1 MIELIAGIVLIWI
14 LLFVALIEQ
23 RRGEVNGQKCP
34 FFLSIYRQRGG
45 GGLYFEWYLY
55 VFVCIQQN
63 IQECRRNAGLR
74 AVCLHILGHIS
85 VYFGVFLHI
94 LGYISFLGYMIC
106 ALLLTTFKVGRVS
119 ILKSLRSAEGIYMK
133 TYIIA
138 NKLAGL
144 FIGRFSGTIRLYI
157 INPTPLI
164 YITVTVPAPRSVL
177 QLQNLPFF

>member
-1 MIELIAGIVLIWI
+1 MIELIAGVLLIWT

-34 FFLSIYRQRGG
+34 FFLSIYRKRGG
-45 GGLYFEWYLY
+45 GGYIYSNICMYLY
-55 VFVCIQQN
+55 VFSRISKNAVGMRVCGQFVCIFQG
-63 IQECRRNAGLR
+63 I
-74 AVCLHILGHIS
+74 
-85 VYFGVFLHI
+85 FPHI
-94 LGYISFLGYMIC
+94 LGYLSFLGYMIC

-119 ILKSLRSAEGIYMK
+119 ILKSLRSAEDIYTK

-144 FIGRFSGTIRLYI
+144 FIGRFSGEIKLYI
-157 INPTPLI
+157 IYPTPLI